1 MTHGR
6 AVRQFRVGC
15 SVKTIGAMC
24 RWYMGADTEKG
35 TSCAVERLNSALQ
48 TEEVSPQVMID
59 TETAV
64 KRLTGRWCQHPRY
77 TDGVPST
84 PVAAIDIQTAAALSA
99 TGAITRHDTGT
110 GDAVWLVM
118 AAGLA
123 QSLWEWDERPSA
135 AERAKVRGQN

>member
-15 SVKTIGAMC
+15 SVKTIGAMR
-24 RWYMGADTEKG
+24 RWCMGADMEKG
-35 TSCAVERLNSALQ
+35 RKTPHGTL
-48 TEEVSPQVMID
+48 VS
-59 TETAV
+59 T
-64 KRLTGRWCQHPRY
+64 PRMHRR
-77 TDGVPST
+77 VPST

-99 TGAITRHDTGT
+99 TGAITRHDTST

-118 AAGLA
+118 AAALA

-135 AERAKVRGQN
+135 AQRAKVGDQN

>member
-1 MTHGR
+1 
-6 AVRQFRVGC
+6 
-15 SVKTIGAMC
+15 
-24 RWYMGADTEKG
+24 
-35 TSCAVERLNSALQ
+35 
-48 TEEVSPQVMID
+48 MID

-64 KRLTGRWCQHPRY
+64 KRLTGRWCQHPGY

-110 GDAVWLVM
+110 GGAVWLVM
-118 AAGLA
+118 AAALA

-135 AERAKVRGQN
+135 AERAKVGDQN